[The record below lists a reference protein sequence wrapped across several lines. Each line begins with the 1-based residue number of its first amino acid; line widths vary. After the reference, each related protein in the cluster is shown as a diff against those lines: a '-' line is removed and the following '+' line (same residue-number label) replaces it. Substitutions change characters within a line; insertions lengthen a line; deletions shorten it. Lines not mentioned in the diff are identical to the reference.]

1 MKYRPEID
9 GLRALA
15 VIPVIL
21 VHSGFELFSG
31 GFIGVDL
38 FFVISGYLITTIIIE
53 DIEKKKFS
61 IINFYERRARRI
73 LPALFFVM
81 LVCIPFAWAWM
92 LPDPLENFGQSL
104 VASVLFVNNV
114 LLLITSGYWE
124 LASEF
129 KPLLHTWSLGVE
141 EQYYLFFPLFLMFVW
156 RFAKKYLLTLII
168 AITVISLALSEYGW
182 REYPNANFYLIITRA
197 WELFVGAVAALII
210 LRYGVKGNNFL
221 STLGLFAILLSILVF
236 SENTPFPSLYAL
248 VPVFGV
254 VLIILYADTGTFVAR
269 WLSLKLFVGMGL
281 ISYSA
286 YLWHQPLLSF
296 SKIYSQKAP
305 TLLTNFFLILVTFFF
320 AILSWHY
327 VEKPFRKKEAVSRNF
342 FFYSTIIVAIT
353 IIIFGY
359 SAHKTHGFALRVFDN
374 TSKPDE
380 MYISYNMRN
389 FKFKR
394 ETYKES
400 SKVRLLVIGSSSARD
415 IINVI
420 RETYDMDKID
430 LVYRDDLNTCS
441 TLKTEL
447 GKRLFIES
455 NVVIITSFNL
465 TNETCINK
473 LLEKSN
479 EINNQVLFIG
489 SKHFGYNL
497 NWITRIEK
505 KNRALLR
512 NQLSKEIIK
521 AEELAKNAIP
531 KKNYISIID
540 VLADESNSIIVTDNQ
555 GRLISSDRVHLT
567 RYGAIYV
574 GENLTILPSKVITKL
589 SGHSQN

>member
-21 VHSGFELFSG
+21 VHAGFDLFSG
-31 GFIGVDL
+31 GFIGVDV

-61 IINFYERRARRI
+61 VINFYERRARRI

-104 VASVLFVNNV
+104 VASVLFVNNI
-114 LLLITSGYWE
+114 LLVITSGYWE
-124 LASEF
+124 LESQF

-141 EQYYLFFPLFLMFVW
+141 EQYYLFFPLFLMFIW
-156 RFAKKYLLTLII
+156 HFAKKYLLIIII

-197 WELFVGAVAALII
+197 WELFMGAFTALRVR
-210 LRYGVKGNNFL
+210 RYGVKANNFL
-221 STLGLFAILLSILVF
+221 STLGLLAILLSILGF
-236 SENTPFPSLYAL
+236 NENTPFPSIYAL
-248 VPVFGV
+248 VPVSGV
-254 VLIILYADTGTFVAR
+254 VLIILYADTNTFVAR
-269 WLSLKLFVGMGL
+269 WLSLKLLVGIGL
-281 ISYSA
+281 VSYSA

-296 SKIYSQKAP
+296 AKIYSEKTP
-305 TLLTNFFLILVTFFF
+305 TLLINFFLILLTFFF

-327 VEKPFRKKEAVSRNF
+327 VEKPFRKREVVSRVF
-342 FFYSTIIVAIT
+342 FSYSMIIVAIT

-359 SAHKTHGFALRVFDN
+359 SAHKNNGFMYRVFDDA
-374 TSKPDE
+374 SKPAE
-380 MYISYNMRN
+380 MHISYNMRN
-389 FKFKR
+389 FAFKR

-400 SKVRLLVIGSSSARD
+400 SNVRLLVIGNSSARD

-430 LVYRDDLNTCS
+430 LIYRDDMDICL

-455 NVVIITSFNL
+455 NLVIYAGVDYNL
-465 TNETCINK
+465 TKENCINK
-473 LLEKSN
+473 VIEKSN
-479 EINNQVLFIG
+479 EIHNQVYFVGI
-489 SKHFGYNL
+489 KNFGDNL

-505 KNRALLR
+505 NNRALLR
-512 NQLSKEIIK
+512 NKLPKKTIK
-521 AEELAKNAIP
+521 AEELDKSLIP
-531 KKNYISIID
+531 KNNYISILD
-540 VLADESNSIIVTDNQ
+540 VLVDENNTIIITDKQ
-555 GRLISSDRVHLT
+555 GRLISPDRHHLT
-567 RYGAIYV
+567 YYGAIYV
-574 GENLTILPSKVITKL
+574 GKNLRILPSEVINKL
-589 SGHSQN
+589 YE